1 MTPRR
6 SLCLNALAAAMNE
19 GQVSSDPRY
28 AKLKGRH
35 ILIVED
41 EVLVAMMME
50 DILLEQGCTPE
61 VAGEQKAAL
70 ACIDGGRF
78 DAAILDVNLNG
89 ATSFPIAEALKAR
102 GVPFAF
108 STGYDERMLRDGFG
122 DQPVIRKPF
131 LPDKLLDVLC
141 ALV

>member
-89 ATSFPIAEALKAR
+89 ASRLPRRSRRAASLSPSRPAMTS
-102 GVPFAF
+102 GC
-108 STGYDERMLRDGFG
+108 
-122 DQPVIRKPF
+122 
-131 LPDKLLDVLC
+131 C
-141 ALV
+141 ATASATSR